1 MARITATKANQII
14 LYLYAQGFKAGS
26 VGLSSKKNPSELGN
40 DIADYLIATG
50 HNFANSTVEK
60 KVREAQPASWSAV
73 LEKHKE
79 NDPMIESLFGINA
92 YELDKYTKNLA
103 PIILSPRGSPYGADG
118 GGKGRSTKSG
128 NYNTTGWDTVN
139 LDSIANN
146 QVLHPDYVTKLI
158 NIASG
163 ATRFSDEFDKGNPR
177 YQEGSSLATYSGTV
191 PTISAV
197 SAPTITTT
205 TTTTT
210 TEEEEEVITEGI
222 AELADSIITELQQYK
237 IDDNDWSIFVKDGG
251 KVPVVESGDRKVS
264 SKSYTANSGS
274 FPVTKGQVIVTMP
287 VLNPELGGIDIQL
300 SIEGGL
306 VTPAELDTRTTTM
319 TKLIEVLEEKEDE
332 TDDDEY
338 YLMVAPPSVQF
349 ILDADKGQVF
359 ISINGEVIPAVL
371 NESGIPY
378 LFSNLEIIVTDPTI
392 SNKIIDV
399 KLDGASLVTGKTVNN
414 PAYGN
419 YSNYG
424 FPLAGVAGLPPD
436 CYKEHYDATETSPG
450 KTDEALA
457 AVALWRY
464 IEDGGRDVRFG
475 TASQSIIYNFE
486 DLDDSYLQP
495 LALNYDSELDLAT
508 QAVYFNLKLGDLT
521 NSTLFPGFN
530 INDGKAEAEGILY
543 PNDVSNLRPVDEDG
557 VVMLQK
563 FRGRKA
569 GEGIEQ
575 IRFASSN
582 LQGPA
587 DVEIGGITYNAE
599 VYTQVEITF
608 EDGKIMTIPDSDE
621 RFKGVDNSNTEI
633 SGIVQQSELT
643 EKPQIFILSAPTNLK
658 EVYESIE
665 KARRSARISDK
676 SNRKDTDNNIITQT
690 AMIKQDDSYYIIMG
704 VGDNT
709 VVVELDMSREE

>member
-14 LYLYAQGFKAGS
+14 LYLYAQGFKAGYAR
-26 VGLSSKKNPSELGN
+26 PLGD
-40 DIADYLIATG
+40 DIADYFIAGG
-50 HNFANSTVEK
+50 HTFANSTVERK
-60 KVREAQPASWSAV
+60 IRTAPSAGWSGV
-73 LEKHKE
+73 LSTHTD
-79 NDPMIESLFGINA
+79 NDPIIKSLFGINA
-92 YELDKYTKNLA
+92 YELDKYTQNLA
-103 PIILSPRGSPYGADG
+103 PGIVLNTSPLGAVG
-118 GGKGRSTKSG
+118 GGAGRSSKYG

-139 LDSIANN
+139 LDYIANN
-146 QVLHPDYVTKLI
+146 ESLHPDYVTKLQ

-163 ATRFSDEFDKGNPR
+163 ATSFTYEFDKGFPR
-177 YQEGSSLATYSGTV
+177 YQKGSALATYLGTV

-197 SAPTITTT
+197 ATPPPTPPPAPA
-205 TTTTT
+205 T
-210 TEEEEEVITEGI
+210 TEEEEEEEEVIAEAI

-264 SKSYTANSGS
+264 SKSYAANSGS

-300 SIEGGL
+300 SIQGGL
-306 VTPAELDTRTTTM
+306 VSPAELNTRTTTM
-319 TKLIEVLEEKEDE
+319 TKLIEVLEEKQDE
-332 TDDDEY
+332 TDDDEH
-338 YLMVAPPSVQF
+338 YLMIAPPSVQF

-378 LFSNLEIIVTDPTI
+378 LFSNLEIIVADPTR

-457 AVALWRY
+457 AVSLWRY

-475 TASQSIIYNFE
+475 TAAQSIIYNFE
-486 DLDDSYLQP
+486 DLNDSYLQP
-495 LALNYDSELDLAT
+495 LALKYDTSLKLDT

-521 NSTLFPGFN
+521 NSTLFPGFD
-530 INDGKAEAEGILY
+530 INTGAAEAEGILY
-543 PNDVSNLRPVDEDG
+543 PNDVSNLRPVNEDG
-557 VVMLQK
+557 LVMLQK

-575 IRFASSN
+575 IRVSSSN

-608 EDGKIMTIPDSDE
+608 EDGSIMAIPDSDE

-633 SGIVQQSELT
+633 SGIVQQSEVT

-665 KARRSARISDK
+665 KARRSARISNK

>member
-14 LYLYAQGFKAGS
+14 LYLYAQGFKAG
-26 VGLSSKKNPSELGN
+26 GARPLGD

-50 HNFANSTVEK
+50 HTFANSTVEK
-60 KVREAQPASWSAV
+60 KIRNAPSAGWSGV
-73 LEKHKE
+73 LRQHMD
-79 NDPMIESLFGINA
+79 NDPIIESLFGINA
-92 YELDKYTKNLA
+92 YELDKYTQNLA
-103 PIILSPRGSPYGADG
+103 PGIVLNTSPLGALG
-118 GGKGRSTKSG
+118 GGKGRSTKYG
-128 NYNTTGWDTVN
+128 GYNTTGWDTIN
-139 LDSIANN
+139 LDYIANN
-146 QVLHPDYVTKLI
+146 QVLHPDYVTKLK

-177 YQEGSSLATYSGTV
+177 YQKGSSLATYSGTV
-191 PTISAV
+191 PTTSVAV
-197 SAPTITTT
+197 SYTPPTPSAA
-205 TTTTT
+205 T
-210 TEEEEEVITEGI
+210 TEEEEEEEEVIAEAI
-222 AELADSIITELQQYK
+222 AELADSIITDLQQYK

-251 KVPVVESGDRKVS
+251 KVPVVEYGDRKVS

-287 VLNPELGGIDIQL
+287 VLNPELGGIDIEL
-300 SIEGGL
+300 SIQGQL
-306 VTPAELDTRTTTM
+306 VSPAELEDRKKTM
-319 TKLIEVLEEKEDE
+319 TKLIAVTEEEDE
-332 TDDDEY
+332 DEE
-338 YLMVAPPSVQF
+338 YLMIAPPSVQF

-450 KTDEALA
+450 KTDKALA
-457 AVALWRY
+457 AVALWRF

-475 TASQSIIYNFE
+475 TAPQSIIYNFE
-486 DLDDSYLQP
+486 DLNDSYLQP
-495 LALNYDSELDLAT
+495 LALKYDTPLKLDT

-530 INDGKAEAEGILY
+530 INTGAAEAEGILY

-557 VVMLQK
+557 LVMLQK

-575 IRFASSN
+575 IRVASSN

-608 EDGKIMTIPDSDE
+608 EDGQIMTIPDSDE

-633 SGIVQQSELT
+633 SGIVQQSEVT
-643 EKPQIFILSAPTNLK
+643 EKPQIFILSAPTNLNQ
-658 EVYESIE
+658 VYESIE
-665 KARRSARISDK
+665 KARRSARISNK
-676 SNRKDTDNNIITQT
+676 NNRKDTDNNIITQT

>member
-1 MARITATKANQII
+1 MARITATKLNQII
-14 LYLYAQGFKAGS
+14 LYLYAQGFKAG
-26 VGLSSKKNPSELGN
+26 GARPLGD
-40 DIADYLIATG
+40 DIANYLIATG
-50 HNFANSTVEK
+50 HTFANSTIEK
-60 KVREAQPASWSAV
+60 KIRTAPSAYWSGV
-73 LEKHKE
+73 LKTHTD
-79 NDPMIESLFGINA
+79 NDPIIKSLFGINA
-92 YELDKYTKNLA
+92 YELDKYTQNLA
-103 PIILSPRGSPYGADG
+103 PGIVLNTSPLGAVG
-118 GGKGRSTKSG
+118 GGKGRSPYYV

-139 LDSIANN
+139 LDYIANN
-146 QVLHPDYVTKLI
+146 ESLHPDYVTKLQ

-163 ATRFSDEFDKGNPR
+163 ATIFSNEFNKGNPR
-177 YQEGSSLATYSGTV
+177 YQKGSSLVTYLGTV

-197 SAPTITTT
+197 ATPPPPAPA
-205 TTTTT
+205 T
-210 TEEEEEVITEGI
+210 TEEEEKEEVI
-222 AELADSIITELQQYK
+222 AELADSIINDLQQYK

-287 VLNPELGGIDIQL
+287 VLNSKLGGIDIEL
-300 SIEGGL
+300 SMQGE
-306 VTPAELDTRTTTM
+306 VVSWDELEDRKKTM
-319 TKLIEVLEEKEDE
+319 TNLIPVSE
-332 TDDDEY
+332 DDDKDEE
-338 YLMVAPPSVQF
+338 YLMIAPPSVQF

-414 PAYGN
+414 PDYGD

-450 KTDEALA
+450 KTDKARA
-457 AVALWRY
+457 AKKLWKY

-475 TASQSIIYNFE
+475 TAPQSIIYNFE
-486 DLDDSYLQP
+486 DLNDSYLQP
-495 LALNYDSELDLAT
+495 LALKYDTSLKLDT

-521 NSTLFPGFN
+521 NSTLFPGFD
-530 INDGKAEAEGILY
+530 INTGAAEAEGILY
-543 PNDVSNLRPVDEDG
+543 PNDVSNLRPVNEDG
-557 VVMLQK
+557 LVMLQK
-563 FRGRKA
+563 FRGRKT

-575 IRFASSN
+575 IRVASSN

-608 EDGKIMTIPDSDE
+608 EDGSIMTIPDSDE

-633 SGIVQQSELT
+633 SGIVQQSEVT

-665 KARRSARISDK
+665 NARRYARISNK

>member
-1 MARITATKANQII
+1 M
-14 LYLYAQGFKAGS
+14 
-26 VGLSSKKNPSELGN
+26 
-40 DIADYLIATG
+40 D
-50 HNFANSTVEK
+50 
-60 KVREAQPASWSAV
+60 
-73 LEKHKE
+73 
-79 NDPMIESLFGINA
+79 NDPIIESLFGINA
-92 YELDKYTKNLA
+92 YELDKYTQNLA
-103 PIILSPRGSPYGADG
+103 PGIVLNTSPLGALG
-118 GGKGRSTKSG
+118 GGKGRSTKYG
-128 NYNTTGWDTVN
+128 GYNTTGWDTIN
-139 LDSIANN
+139 LDYIANN
-146 QVLHPDYVTKLI
+146 QVLHPDYVTKLK

-177 YQEGSSLATYSGTV
+177 YQKGSSLATYSGTV
-191 PTISAV
+191 PTTSVAV
-197 SAPTITTT
+197 SYTPPTPSAA
-205 TTTTT
+205 T
-210 TEEEEEVITEGI
+210 TEEEEEEEEVIAEAI
-222 AELADSIITELQQYK
+222 AELADSIITDLQQYK

-274 FPVTKGQVIVTMP
+274 FPVTKGQVIVTMT
-287 VLNPELGGIDIQL
+287 VLNPELGGIDIEL
-300 SIEGGL
+300 SIQGQL
-306 VTPAELDTRTTTM
+306 VSPAELEDRKKTM
-319 TKLIEVLEEKEDE
+319 TKLIAVTEEEDE
-332 TDDDEY
+332 DEE
-338 YLMVAPPSVQF
+338 YLMIAPPSVQF

-457 AVALWRY
+457 AVSLWRY

-475 TASQSIIYNFE
+475 TAAQSIIYNFE
-486 DLDDSYLQP
+486 DLNDSYLQP
-495 LALNYDSELDLAT
+495 LALKYDTPLKLDT

-530 INDGKAEAEGILY
+530 INTGAAEAEGILY

-557 VVMLQK
+557 LVMLQK

-575 IRFASSN
+575 IRVASSN

-608 EDGKIMTIPDSDE
+608 EDGQIMTIPDSDE

-633 SGIVQQSELT
+633 SGIVQQSEVT
-643 EKPQIFILSAPTNLK
+643 EKPQIFILSAPTNLNQ
-658 EVYESIE
+658 VYESIE
-665 KARRSARISDK
+665 KARRSARISNK
-676 SNRKDTDNNIITQT
+676 NNRKDTDNNIITQT

>member
-1 MARITATKANQII
+1 MARITDMTAKQII
-14 LYLYAQGFKAGS
+14 LYLYAQGFKAG
-26 VGLSSKKNPSELGN
+26 GARPLGD

-50 HNFANSTVEK
+50 HTFANSTVEK
-60 KVREAQPASWSAV
+60 KIRTAPSAGWSGV
-73 LEKHKE
+73 LRLHTDD
-79 NDPMIESLFGINA
+79 DPIIKSLFGINA
-92 YELDKYTKNLA
+92 YELDKYTQNLA
-103 PIILSPRGSPYGADG
+103 PGIVLNTSPLGALG

-146 QVLHPDYVTKLI
+146 RVLHPDYVTKLI

-177 YQEGSSLATYSGTV
+177 YLEGSSLATYSGTV

-300 SIEGGL
+300 SIQGGL

-319 TKLIEVLEEKEDE
+319 TKLIAVTEEEDE
-332 TDDDEY
+332 DEE
-338 YLMVAPPSVQF
+338 YLMIAPPSVQF

-457 AVALWRY
+457 AVALWRF

-475 TASQSIIYNFE
+475 TTAQSIIYNFE
-486 DLDDSYLQP
+486 DLGESYLQP
-495 LALNYDSELDLAT
+495 LALNYDKALDLAT
-508 QAVYFNLKLGDLT
+508 QAVYFNLKIGDLN

-557 VVMLQK
+557 LVMLQK
-563 FRGRKA
+563 YRGRKA

-575 IRFASSN
+575 IRIATSN

-608 EDGKIMTIPDSDE
+608 EDGKIMMIPDSDE

>member
-14 LYLYAQGFKAGS
+14 LYLYAQGFKAG
-26 VGLSSKKNPSELGN
+26 GARPLGN
-40 DIADYLIATG
+40 DIADYFIATG
-50 HNFANSTVEK
+50 HTFANSTVEK
-60 KVREAQPASWSAV
+60 KIRTAPSAGWSGV

-92 YELDKYTKNLA
+92 YELDKYTQNLA

-139 LDSIANN
+139 LDFIALH
-146 QVLHPDYVTKLI
+146 QVLHPDYVTKLQ

-177 YQEGSSLATYSGTV
+177 YQKGSALATYSGTV

-197 SAPTITTT
+197 ATPPPTPAPATEEE
-205 TTTTT
+205 
-210 TEEEEEVITEGI
+210 EEEEEVIAEAI
-222 AELADSIITELQQYK
+222 AELADSIITDLQQYK

-287 VLNPELGGIDIQL
+287 VLNPELGGIDIEL
-300 SIEGGL
+300 SIQGQL
-306 VTPAELDTRTTTM
+306 VSPAELEDRKKTM
-319 TKLIEVLEEKEDE
+319 TKLIAVTEEEDE
-332 TDDDEY
+332 DEE
-338 YLMVAPPSVQF
+338 YLMIAPPSVQF

-378 LFSNLEIIVTDPTI
+378 LFSNLEIIITDPTI

-436 CYKEHYDATETSPG
+436 CYKEHYDATEVSPG

-582 LQGPA
+582 LQGLA

>member
-14 LYLYAQGFKAGS
+14 LYLYAQGFKASGAR
-26 VGLSSKKNPSELGN
+26 PLGD

-50 HNFANSTVEK
+50 HTFANSTVEK
-60 KVREAQPASWSAV
+60 KIRNAPSAGWSGV
-73 LEKHKE
+73 LRQHMD
-79 NDPMIESLFGINA
+79 NDPIIESLFGINA
-92 YELDKYTKNLA
+92 YELDKYTQNLA
-103 PIILSPRGSPYGADG
+103 SGIVLNTSPLGALG
-118 GGKGRSTKSG
+118 GGKGRSTKYG
-128 NYNTTGWDTVN
+128 GYNTTGWDTIN
-139 LDSIANN
+139 LDYIANN
-146 QVLHPDYVTKLI
+146 QVLHPDYVTKLK

-177 YQEGSSLATYSGTV
+177 YQKGSSLATYSGTV
-191 PTISAV
+191 PTTSVAV
-197 SAPTITTT
+197 SAPPPTPSAA
-205 TTTTT
+205 T
-210 TEEEEEVITEGI
+210 TEEEEEEEEVIAEAI
-222 AELADSIITELQQYK
+222 AELADSIITDLQQYK

-287 VLNPELGGIDIQL
+287 VLNPELGGIDIEL
-300 SIEGGL
+300 SIQGQL
-306 VTPAELDTRTTTM
+306 VSPAELEDRKKTM
-319 TKLIEVLEEKEDE
+319 TKLIAVTEEEDE
-332 TDDDEY
+332 DEE
-338 YLMVAPPSVQF
+338 YLMIAPPSVQF

-475 TASQSIIYNFE
+475 TAPQSIIYNFE
-486 DLDDSYLQP
+486 DLNDSYLQP
-495 LALNYDSELDLAT
+495 LALKYDTPLKLDT

-530 INDGKAEAEGILY
+530 INTGAAEAEGILY

-557 VVMLQK
+557 LVMLQK

-575 IRFASSN
+575 IRVASSN

-608 EDGKIMTIPDSDE
+608 EDGQIMTIPDSDE

-633 SGIVQQSELT
+633 SGIVQQSEVT
-643 EKPQIFILSAPTNLK
+643 EKPQIFILSAPTNLNQ
-658 EVYESIE
+658 VYESIE
-665 KARRSARISDK
+665 KARRSARISNK
-676 SNRKDTDNNIITQT
+676 NNRKDTDNNIITQT

>member
-14 LYLYAQGFKAGS
+14 LYLYAQGFKAG
-26 VGLSSKKNPSELGN
+26 GARPLGN

-50 HNFANSTVEK
+50 HTFANSTVEK
-60 KVREAQPASWSAV
+60 KIRNAQSAGWSGV
-73 LEKHKE
+73 LRQHMD
-79 NDPMIESLFGINA
+79 NDPIIESLFGINA
-92 YELDKYTKNLA
+92 YELDKYTQNLA

-158 NIASG
+158 NFASG

-177 YQEGSSLATYSGTV
+177 YVVGSSLDTYLGTV

-197 SAPTITTT
+197 ATPPPRTPPPAPA
-205 TTTTT
+205 T
-210 TEEEEEVITEGI
+210 TEEEEEEEEVIAEAI
-222 AELADSIITELQQYK
+222 AELADSIITDLQQYK

-287 VLNPELGGIDIQL
+287 VLNPELGGIDIEL
-300 SIEGGL
+300 SIQGQL
-306 VTPAELDTRTTTM
+306 VSPAELEDRKKTM
-319 TKLIEVLEEKEDE
+319 TKLIAVTEEEDE
-332 TDDDEY
+332 DEE
-338 YLMVAPPSVQF
+338 YLMIAPPSVQF

-424 FPLAGVAGLPPD
+424 FPLAGVAGLPAD

-457 AVALWRY
+457 AVSLWRY

-475 TASQSIIYNFE
+475 TAAQSIIYNFE
-486 DLDDSYLQP
+486 DLNDSYLQP
-495 LALNYDSELDLAT
+495 LALKYDTPLKLDT

-521 NSTLFPGFN
+521 NSTLFPGFD
-530 INDGKAEAEGILY
+530 INTGAAEAEGILY

-557 VVMLQK
+557 LVMLQK

-575 IRFASSN
+575 IRVASSN

-608 EDGKIMTIPDSDE
+608 EDGSIMTIPDSDE

-633 SGIVQQSELT
+633 SGIVQQSEVT

-665 KARRSARISDK
+665 KARRSARISNKNNRIDK
-676 SNRKDTDNNIITQT
+676 VTNNIITQT

>member
-1 MARITATKANQII
+1 M
-14 LYLYAQGFKAGS
+14 
-26 VGLSSKKNPSELGN
+26 
-40 DIADYLIATG
+40 D
-50 HNFANSTVEK
+50 
-60 KVREAQPASWSAV
+60 
-73 LEKHKE
+73 
-79 NDPMIESLFGINA
+79 NDPIIESLFGINA
-92 YELDKYTKNLA
+92 YELDKYTQNLA
-103 PIILSPRGSPYGADG
+103 PGIVLNTSPLGALG
-118 GGKGRSTKSG
+118 GGKGRSTKYG
-128 NYNTTGWDTVN
+128 GYNTTGWDTIN
-139 LDSIANN
+139 LDYIANN
-146 QVLHPDYVTKLI
+146 QVLHPDYVTKLK

-177 YQEGSSLATYSGTV
+177 YQKGSSLATYSGTV
-191 PTISAV
+191 PTTSVAV
-197 SAPTITTT
+197 SYTPPTPSAA
-205 TTTTT
+205 T
-210 TEEEEEVITEGI
+210 TEEEEEEEEVIAEAI
-222 AELADSIITELQQYK
+222 AELADSIITDLQQYK

-287 VLNPELGGIDIQL
+287 VLNPELGGIDIEL
-300 SIEGGL
+300 SIQGQL
-306 VTPAELDTRTTTM
+306 VSPAELEDRKKTM
-319 TKLIEVLEEKEDE
+319 TKLIAVTEEEDE
-332 TDDDEY
+332 DEE
-338 YLMVAPPSVQF
+338 YLMIAPPSVQF

-475 TASQSIIYNFE
+475 TAPQSIIYNFE
-486 DLDDSYLQP
+486 DLNDSYLQP
-495 LALNYDSELDLAT
+495 LALKYDTPLKLDT

-530 INDGKAEAEGILY
+530 INTGAAEAEGILY

-557 VVMLQK
+557 LVMLQK

-575 IRFASSN
+575 IRVASSN

-608 EDGKIMTIPDSDE
+608 EDGQIMTIPDSDE

-633 SGIVQQSELT
+633 SGIVQQSEVT
-643 EKPQIFILSAPTNLK
+643 EKPQIFILSAPTNLNQ
-658 EVYESIE
+658 VYESIE
-665 KARRSARISDK
+665 KARRSARISNK
-676 SNRKDTDNNIITQT
+676 NNRKDTDNNIITQT

>member
-14 LYLYAQGFKAGS
+14 LYLYAQGFKAG
-26 VGLSSKKNPSELGN
+26 GARPLGD

-50 HNFANSTVEK
+50 HTFANSTVEK
-60 KVREAQPASWSAV
+60 KIRNAPSAGWSGV
-73 LEKHKE
+73 LRQHMD
-79 NDPMIESLFGINA
+79 NDPIIESLFGINA
-92 YELDKYTKNLA
+92 YELDKYTQNLA
-103 PIILSPRGSPYGADG
+103 PGIVLNTSPLGALG
-118 GGKGRSTKSG
+118 GGKGRSTKYG
-128 NYNTTGWDTVN
+128 GYNTTGWDTIN
-139 LDSIANN
+139 LDYIANN
-146 QVLHPDYVTKLI
+146 QVLHPDYVTKLK

-177 YQEGSSLATYSGTV
+177 YQKGSSLATYSGTV
-191 PTISAV
+191 PTTSVAV
-197 SAPTITTT
+197 SAPPPTPSAA
-205 TTTTT
+205 T
-210 TEEEEEVITEGI
+210 TEEEEEEEEVIAEAI
-222 AELADSIITELQQYK
+222 AELADSIITDLQQYK

-287 VLNPELGGIDIQL
+287 VLNPELGGIDIEL
-300 SIEGGL
+300 SIQGQL
-306 VTPAELDTRTTTM
+306 VSPAELEDRKKTM
-319 TKLIEVLEEKEDE
+319 TKLIAVTEEEDE
-332 TDDDEY
+332 DEE
-338 YLMVAPPSVQF
+338 YLMIAPPSVQF

-475 TASQSIIYNFE
+475 TAPQSIIYNFE
-486 DLDDSYLQP
+486 DLNDSYLQP
-495 LALNYDSELDLAT
+495 LALKYDTPLKLDT

-530 INDGKAEAEGILY
+530 INTGAAEAEGILY

-557 VVMLQK
+557 LVMLQK

-575 IRFASSN
+575 IRVASSN

-608 EDGKIMTIPDSDE
+608 EDGQIMTIPDSDE

-633 SGIVQQSELT
+633 SGIVQQSEVT
-643 EKPQIFILSAPTNLK
+643 EKPQIFILSAPTNLNQ
-658 EVYESIE
+658 VYESIE
-665 KARRSARISDK
+665 KARRSARISNK
-676 SNRKDTDNNIITQT
+676 NNRKDTDNNIITQT

>member
-14 LYLYAQGFKAGS
+14 LYLYAQGFKAGA
-26 VGLSSKKNPSELGN
+26 VGLSSKKNPSQLGN

-60 KVREAQPASWSAV
+60 KVREAQPATWSAV

-79 NDPMIESLFGINA
+79 NDPMIKSLFGITA
-92 YELDKYTKNLA
+92 YELDKYTQNLA
-103 PIILSPRGSPYGADG
+103 PSIVLSPRGSPYGADG

-163 ATRFSDEFDKGNPR
+163 TSHFRDEFDKGR
-177 YQEGSSLATYSGTV
+177 SAYQEGSALATYRGTV

-197 SAPTITTT
+197 ATPPPTPSAA
-205 TTTTT
+205 T
-210 TEEEEEVITEGI
+210 TEEEEEEEEVIAEAI
-222 AELADSIITELQQYK
+222 AELADSIITDLQQYK

-287 VLNPELGGIDIQL
+287 VLNPELGGIDIEL
-300 SIEGGL
+300 SIQGQL
-306 VTPAELDTRTTTM
+306 VSPAELEDRKKTM
-319 TKLIEVLEEKEDE
+319 TKLIAVTEEEDE
-332 TDDDEY
+332 DEE
-338 YLMVAPPSVQF
+338 YLMIAPPSVQF

>member
-1 MARITATKANQII
+1 MPTT
-14 LYLYAQGFKAGS
+14 S
-26 VGLSSKKNPSELGN
+26 V
-40 DIADYLIATG
+40 A
-50 HNFANSTVEK
+50 
-60 KVREAQPASWSAV
+60 
-73 LEKHKE
+73 
-79 NDPMIESLFGINA
+79 
-92 YELDKYTKNLA
+92 
-103 PIILSPRGSPYGADG
+103 
-118 GGKGRSTKSG
+118 
-128 NYNTTGWDTVN
+128 
-139 LDSIANN
+139 
-146 QVLHPDYVTKLI
+146 
-158 NIASG
+158 
-163 ATRFSDEFDKGNPR
+163 
-177 YQEGSSLATYSGTV
+177 
-191 PTISAV
+191 

-210 TEEEEEVITEGI
+210 EEEEEEEEVIAEAI
-222 AELADSIITELQQYK
+222 AELADSIITDLQQYK

-251 KVPVVESGDRKVS
+251 KVPVVEYGDRKVS

-287 VLNPELGGIDIQL
+287 VLNPELGGIDIEL
-300 SIEGGL
+300 SIQGQL
-306 VTPAELDTRTTTM
+306 VSPAELEDRKKTM
-319 TKLIEVLEEKEDE
+319 TKLIAVTEEEDE
-332 TDDDEY
+332 DEE
-338 YLMVAPPSVQF
+338 YLMIAPPSVQF

-457 AVALWRY
+457 AVSLWRY

-475 TASQSIIYNFE
+475 TAAQSIIYNFE
-486 DLDDSYLQP
+486 DLNDSYLQP
-495 LALNYDSELDLAT
+495 LALKYDTPLKLDT

-530 INDGKAEAEGILY
+530 INTGAAEAEGILY

-557 VVMLQK
+557 LVMLQK

-575 IRFASSN
+575 IRVASSN

-608 EDGKIMTIPDSDE
+608 EDGQIMTIPDSDE

>member
-1 MARITATKANQII
+1 MARITDMTAKQII
-14 LYLYAQGFKAGS
+14 LYLYAQGFKAGGARS
-26 VGLSSKKNPSELGN
+26 LGN
-40 DIADYLIATG
+40 DIADYFIATG
-50 HNFANSTVEK
+50 HTFANSTVEK
-60 KVREAQPASWSAV
+60 KIRSAPSAGWSGV
-73 LEKHKE
+73 LRLHTD
-79 NDPMIESLFGINA
+79 NDPIIKSLFGINA
-92 YELDKYTKNLA
+92 YELDKYTQNLA
-103 PIILSPRGSPYGADG
+103 PSIVLNTSPLGAVG
-118 GGKGRSTKSG
+118 GGKGRSTKYG
-128 NYNTTGWDTVN
+128 GYNTTGWDTVN
-139 LDSIANN
+139 LDYIANN
-146 QVLHPDYVTKLI
+146 QVLHPDYVTKLQ

-177 YQEGSSLATYSGTV
+177 YERGSSLATYRGTV

-197 SAPTITTT
+197 ATPPPTPSAA
-205 TTTTT
+205 T
-210 TEEEEEVITEGI
+210 TEEEEEEEEVIAEAI
-222 AELADSIITELQQYK
+222 AELADSIITDLQQYK

-287 VLNPELGGIDIQL
+287 VLNPELGGIDIEL
-300 SIEGGL
+300 SIQGQL
-306 VTPAELDTRTTTM
+306 VSPAELEDRKKTM
-319 TKLIEVLEEKEDE
+319 TKLIAVTEEEDE
-332 TDDDEY
+332 DEE
-338 YLMVAPPSVQF
+338 YLMIAPPSVQF

>member
-1 MARITATKANQII
+1 MARITDMTAKQII
-14 LYLYAQGFKAGS
+14 LYLYAQGFKAG
-26 VGLSSKKNPSELGN
+26 GARPLGD

-50 HNFANSTVEK
+50 HTFANSTVEK

-92 YELDKYTKNLA
+92 YELDKYTQNLA

-128 NYNTTGWDTVN
+128 NYNTTGWDTIN
-139 LDSIANN
+139 LDYIANN

-177 YQEGSSLATYSGTV
+177 YLEGSSLATYSGTV

-222 AELADSIITELQQYK
+222 AELADSIITDLQQYK

-287 VLNPELGGIDIQL
+287 VLNPELGGIDIEL
-300 SIEGGL
+300 SIQGQL
-306 VTPAELDTRTTTM
+306 VSPAELEDRKKTM
-319 TKLIEVLEEKEDE
+319 TKLIAVTEEEDE
-332 TDDDEY
+332 DEE
-338 YLMVAPPSVQF
+338 YLMIAPPSVQF

-475 TASQSIIYNFE
+475 TAAQSIIYNFE
-486 DLDDSYLQP
+486 DLNDSYLQP
-495 LALNYDSELDLAT
+495 LALKYDTPLKLDT

-530 INDGKAEAEGILY
+530 INTGAAEAEGILY

-557 VVMLQK
+557 LVMLQK
-563 FRGRKA
+563 YRGRKA

-575 IRFASSN
+575 IRIATSN

-608 EDGKIMTIPDSDE
+608 EDGQIMMIPDSDE

-633 SGIVQQSELT
+633 SGIVQQSEVT

>member
-1 MARITATKANQII
+1 MARITDMTAKQII
-14 LYLYAQGFKAGS
+14 LYLYAQGFKAG
-26 VGLSSKKNPSELGN
+26 GARPIGD

-50 HNFANSTVEK
+50 HTFANSTVEK
-60 KVREAQPASWSAV
+60 KIRNAPSAGWSGV
-73 LEKHKE
+73 LRLHME
-79 NDPMIESLFGINA
+79 NDPLIKSLFGINA
-92 YELDKYTKNLA
+92 YELDKYSQNLA
-103 PIILSPRGSPYGADG
+103 RSIVLSPRGTPHGADG
-118 GGKGRSTKSG
+118 GGKGRSTKYG
-128 NYNTTGWDTVN
+128 GYNTTGWDTVN
-139 LDSIANN
+139 LDYIANN
-146 QVLHPDYVTKLI
+146 QVLHPDYVTKLQ

-177 YQEGSSLATYSGTV
+177 YQKGSSLATYRGTV

-197 SAPTITTT
+197 ATPPPTPSAA
-205 TTTTT
+205 T
-210 TEEEEEVITEGI
+210 TEEEEEEEEVIAEAI
-222 AELADSIITELQQYK
+222 AELADSIITDLQQYK

-287 VLNPELGGIDIQL
+287 VLNPELGGIDIEL
-300 SIEGGL
+300 SIQGQL
-306 VTPAELDTRTTTM
+306 VSPVELEDRKKTM
-319 TKLIEVLEEKEDE
+319 TKLIAVTEEEDE
-332 TDDDEY
+332 DEE
-338 YLMVAPPSVQF
+338 YLMIAPPSVQF

-436 CYKEHYDATETSPG
+436 CYKEHYDATEVSPG

-633 SGIVQQSELT
+633 SGIIQQSEIT
-643 EKPQIFILSAPTNLK
+643 EKPQIFILSAPANLK

-665 KARRSARISDK
+665 KARRSARISNK
-676 SNRKDTDNNIITQT
+676 NNRKDTDNNIITQT